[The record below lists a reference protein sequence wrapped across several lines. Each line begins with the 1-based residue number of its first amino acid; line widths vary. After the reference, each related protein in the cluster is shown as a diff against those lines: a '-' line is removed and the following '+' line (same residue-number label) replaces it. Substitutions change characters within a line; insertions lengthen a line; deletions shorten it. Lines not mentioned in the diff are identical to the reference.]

1 MLCGASGNKMD
12 NNEEKLWIVHQ
23 TSGEGLVELI
33 SKGRNSGIIPIGTFL
48 TVEDGENK
56 FFLRVERSVQEEI
69 FKPSVL
75 LVEADLELPNYEQKI
90 KNIIYAKRINETNL
104 SSDDSSSFIKP
115 GLIAKRS
122 TQEEINMALNLSLEG
137 VPVFLAT
144 SLFGRANILKG
155 LNGAY
160 ITARLPIDAFY
171 HQMIIA
177 GKTGS
182 GKTTA
187 LKYLAQYF
195 TEEMDGAVIAVN
207 VKGKDLLYMG
217 EPSDSTEQV
226 ENEWKYIGAKAH
238 GVDNTTI
245 YLPYSKREFDGSDIQ
260 NSIIKKI
267 SLSVDDIEPETL
279 TALMHNRLSEIAE
292 TVLPD
297 IFRWWLE
304 EEKNPSS
311 KFSDFVEYFNAEAS
325 EQGTKHFKGKT
336 VAGEKIE
343 YPIATGTYNVL
354 LREINQVS
362 QYFDAPKSEA
372 EIISIDNLIQ
382 KGSLSILHLTNDKV
396 FGSILLRHIIKKVI
410 DYMPKDHTTP
420 VLFIIDETH
429 TFYDSRTSQD
439 ALNDLSV
446 VCRTGRQYKTAI
458 IFASQSPRD
467 IPQDLESV
475 VATKIFFQSERK
487 DASGFGL
494 GADGIDVETLPKGAC
509 VAKIYDQP
517 YLRLLKFPMAFAGVK
532 ND

>member
-1 MLCGASGNKMD
+1 ME
-12 NNEEKLWIVHQ
+12 NNDEKSWIVHQ
-23 TSGEGLVELI
+23 TSGDGLVELV
-33 SKGRNSGIIPIGTFL
+33 SKGKNSGIIPIGTFL
-48 TVEDGENK
+48 TVEDAGNK
-56 FFLRVERSVQEEI
+56 FFLRVARSVQEEI
-69 FKPSVL
+69 FKPSIL

-90 KNIIYAKRINETNL
+90 KNIIFAERINETNL
-104 SSDDSSSFIKP
+104 SADDSSSFIKP
-115 GLIAKRS
+115 GLLARRA
-122 TQEEINMALNLSLEG
+122 TQEEINVALTLSLEG

-155 LNGAY
+155 LNGTY
-160 ITARLPIDAFY
+160 ITARLPVDAFY

-195 TEEMDGAVIAVN
+195 IEEMDGAVVAVN

-217 EPSDSTEQV
+217 EPSETNAQV
-226 ENEWKYIGAKAH
+226 ENEWKYIGSKAH
-238 GVDNTTI
+238 GVENTTI
-245 YLPYSKREFDGSDIQ
+245 YLPYTKREFDGSDIQ

-267 SLSVDDIEPETL
+267 SLSVNDIEPETL
-279 TALMHNRLSEIAE
+279 TALMRNLSDIAE

-297 IFRWWLE
+297 VFRYWLE
-304 EEKNPSS
+304 EEKRESS
-311 KFSDFVEYFNAEAS
+311 KFSDFVEYFNSESS
-325 EQGTKHFKGKT
+325 EQGTKRFKGKT
-336 VAGEKIE
+336 VAGDKIE

-354 LREINQVS
+354 VREINQIS

-372 EIISIDNLIQ
+372 EPINIENLIQ
-382 KGSLSILHLTNDKV
+382 KGSLSILHLTNDKE

-410 DYMPKDHTTP
+410 DYMPKDHSTP
-420 VLFIIDETH
+420 ILFIIDETH
-429 TFYDSRTSQD
+429 IFYDSRTSQD

-487 DASGFGL
+487 DASSFGL
-494 GADGIDVETLPKGAC
+494 SAEGVDVETLPKGAC
-509 VAKIYDQP
+509 VAKIYNQP